1 MKKTAFLFAI
11 VSAALLFVSGCAATP
26 AAQEQRD
33 NDIVS
38 VSFDFEKQGGYASNQ
53 YAVWI
58 EDADGTLVKTL
69 FVTNFTAKG
78 GYQKRPDAIPVWVER
93 SAAGTGVPDGV
104 SGATPKSGSVRY
116 VWDLTD
122 QSGARVANGT
132 YTFFV
137 EGTLRWKNQVLYSGE
152 LVLDGNATTAEA
164 TAEYTYAAS
173 GNQPA
178 LNADSPENAMIG
190 NVKAE
195 YIPPMQP

>member
-78 GYQKRPDAIPVWVER
+78 GYQKRPDTIPVWVER

-104 SGATPKSGSVRY
+104 SGATPKSGSVRC

-173 GNQPA
+173 DNQPA